1 MLRGR
6 LREAPGTS
14 RGALGS
20 VLGCSGGVLGSIF
33 GSFLISEEASGAEM
47 TKVLILLYL
56 LSENVVF
63 RGPRGSKSMPKSSQ
77 NHSKI
82 ESSQD

>member
-20 VLGCSGGVLGSIF
+20 VLGCSGGVLGSIL
-33 GSFLISEEASGAEM
+33 GAFLISEEASGAEM
-47 TKVLILLYL
+47 TKVWILLYL
-56 LSENVVF
+56 SSENTVF
-63 RGPRGSKSMPKSSQ
+63 RGPRGSESMPNSSR
-77 NHSKI
+77 SDLG
-82 ESSQD
+82 EPGAA